1 MSKCVLA
8 VRFGKIAAGFVGA
21 MNAAANILLSGATP

>member
-1 MSKCVLA
+1 MSQCVLA

-21 MNAAANILLSGATP
+21 TNAAASILLSGETP